1 MNNDAIDF
9 DKRITAALAGKG
21 SPSAAKTLAARLAE
35 GSAVAVVR
43 LGAGRDAVLMAA
55 LAARILAEPG
65 LKALVVAP
73 GDRDVAGLKAAFDAI
88 GAGLGLPCSTIGR
101 DGAAEDSIVF
111 IGSLD
116 AIASRAAAK
125 TLDTRSF
132 GLLALSDLDAMA
144 DFANAAMLRNAFGA
158 ASGKRRLVAFSTE
171 PGPAHIAIAR
181 DMGGPIV
188 ELDLEAEGER
198 AKNAP
203 SSTYSVRAEDKSRLL
218 LGLLASGAVRP
229 VAVFC
234 ALRDTAEAAAKTL
247 RSRGIGTEY
256 VLGNLPRKRAVL
268 DSVTAG
274 EYDVLVLTDEG
285 ASGLPGSW
293 AATLVNWD
301 LPLEGEPYLRRLE
314 CLDAARDGAG
324 VVNFACDRYSYGI
337 PAIERALGTR
347 LEPVPAPASLMAQA
361 GPEPSGPKPAERR
374 SAPREPAAREEQRG
388 PERKRGDDRRDR
400 GDRGGQYD
408 GRNARAIQADIA
420 AITGGKPASGV
431 APAERPSQ
439 ESAKPGKKR
448 GKKGRASAAKPSQ
461 GRPSEAPSGDR
472 GKRGGEAAR
481 PSSRKT
487 RGGNPQRL
495 KDPYSVSMEERLR
508 LYRERYG
515 AGGEPKPA
523 AGKPPAPQRPRSGQE
538 RKRPEARKAPVQR
551 SPAPASVPAP
561 VPAPA
566 PRGILGAIKGFF
578 GKKDD

>member
-1 MNNDAIDF
+1 MNNDAIEF

-21 SPSAAKTLAARLAE
+21 SPSAAKKLAARLAE

-43 LGAGRDAVLMAA
+43 LGAGRDSALMAA
-55 LAARILAEPG
+55 LAACILEEPG

-88 GAGLGLPCSTIGR
+88 GAGLGLSCSTIGR
-101 DGAAEDSIVF
+101 DGAAEDSIVSV
-111 IGSLD
+111 GSLD
-116 AIASRAAAK
+116 AIASRAAAR

-171 PGPAHIAIAR
+171 PGPAHMAIAR
-181 DMGGPIV
+181 DLGGPIV

-198 AKNAP
+198 ARNAP
-203 SSTYSVRAEDKSRLL
+203 SSTYSVRAEDKPRLL
-218 LGLLASGAVRP
+218 LGLLASGAAKP

-234 ALRDTAEAAAKTL
+234 TLRDTAEAAAKTL
-247 RSRGIGTEY
+247 RSRGIATEY

-314 CLDAARDGAG
+314 CLDATRDGAG

-361 GPEPSGPKPAERR
+361 GPEPSGSKPAERR

-420 AITGGKPASGV
+420 AITGGKPASGA
-431 APAERPSQ
+431 APAERSSPEAS
-439 ESAKPGKKR
+439 KPGKKR
-448 GKKGRASAAKPSQ
+448 GKKGRASAAKPGQ
-461 GRPSEAPSGDR
+461 GRPSETPPADR
-472 GKRGGEAAR
+472 GKRGGEASR
-481 PSSRKT
+481 PSLRKT

-515 AGGEPKPA
+515 ASGESQPAGGKQ
-523 AGKPPAPQRPRSGQE
+523 PAPQRPRPSQE
-538 RKRPEARKAPVQR
+538 RKRPEARKPPVQR
-551 SPAPASVPAP
+551 SPAPPSAPAS